1 MDLILKPREGDFP
14 NLINARKVWQE
25 TKNAAEAF
33 KQLRGRMGAEG
44 FLLKGLMNNHK
55 NDLVNAL
62 EAVRLAFFSFFNFA
76 QMLLF

>member
-1 MDLILKPREGDFP
+1 MDLILKPRDGDFP
-14 NLINARKVWQE
+14 NLINARKVWHE

-62 EAVRLAFFSFFNFA
+62 EAVNIFCALYVI
-76 QMLLF
+76 